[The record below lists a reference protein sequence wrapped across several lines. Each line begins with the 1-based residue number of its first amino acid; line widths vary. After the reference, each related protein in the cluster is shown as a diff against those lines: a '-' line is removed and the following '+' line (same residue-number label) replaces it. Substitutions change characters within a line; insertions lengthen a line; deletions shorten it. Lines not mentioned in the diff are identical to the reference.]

1 MLCMLSRRQLKSD
14 ENSSENIKFHQR
26 IPMEYRIL
34 SNLFFYF
41 VLDEEFMTLQ
51 LTYKR

>member
-26 IPMEYRIL
+26 IPMDYRML
-34 SNLFFYF
+34 SNLFCF
-41 VLDEEFMTLQ
+41 VLDKEYMTLQ
-51 LTYKR
+51 LTYKG

>member
-1 MLCMLSRRQLKSD
+1 MLSRRQLKSD
-14 ENSSENIKFHQR
+14 ENSSENIKFHQK
-26 IPMEYRIL
+26 IPLDNRIL

-41 VLDEEFMTLQ
+41 ALDKEYMTLQ